1 MTEKII
7 VELTN
12 VVLRSDRGEQVF
24 GDLNFKLSVGR
35 SAVITGPPGSGKTLL
50 MELLTGCRFAWS
62 GSVELFGELLKPR
75 KNRAIRRIR
84 RKIGGVG
91 GLYDLIP
98 SLTVAE
104 NITYPLVLLAERA
117 KVRRERLRRM
127 LTEFSLLKQ
136 AGQYPGALTR
146 VENSLVQFARAS
158 IANQPLMIIDEPS
171 AGLDRRT
178 FDRVFEYLVKVSLS
192 GRSMLILTSEVPQ
205 QKLPNTDYYQISQ
218 GNLK

>member
-1 MTEKII
+1 M
-7 VELTN
+7 
-12 VVLRSDRGEQVF
+12 
-24 GDLNFKLSVGR
+24 
-35 SAVITGPPGSGKTLL
+35 
-50 MELLTGCRFAWS
+50 
-62 GSVELFGELLKPR
+62 
-75 KNRAIRRIR
+75 
-84 RKIGGVG
+84 
-91 GLYDLIP
+91 YDLI
-98 SLTVAE
+98 SSFTVAE
-104 NITYPLVLLAERA
+104 NITYPMVLCAERA
-117 KVRRERLRRM
+117 KVRRKRLRRM

-171 AGLDRRT
+171 AGLDKRT